1 MSCAGRAPRVRY
13 TPRSHLSRDNKPNAR
28 LRVRVPGLQVLHR
41 GHAEGH
47 RYPAQPVSFVRQEQ
61 LEEAGVGA
69 GVPPEGERLVRD
81 RFQVRQGEQAQHRRR
96 REGRGRRDQ
105 SGGRGG
111 RGGQARGG
119 CQGGEAD
126 GGQEHGAESR
136 RAKSRSAE
144 SRRPGRD
151 RLIAQEGERARQ
163 RRAGRNTAQLP
174 TRLSNEARTRSAPLA
189 MNSGA
194 RKRNLRRYLVA
205 GVLVWLPILA
215 TLWVVVTLL
224 HFMDLA
230 LLLVPPAYRPEK
242 LVGFSLPGAGAVLA
256 LVVVLLTGLL
266 VTNLIGRRLIVW
278 GEELLNRIP
287 VVRTVYGSV
296 KSLAESVL
304 SQSNSFR
311 KVVMVEYPRAGAWSI
326 GFLTAEDVP
335 EVSEKMREPH
345 VAVYI
350 SAALNATAGYPVV
363 VARRQVV
370 ELEMSVDE
378 AMKMII
384 TCGVVVPPAP
394 HAHATKAPVAKP
406 AA

>member
-1 MSCAGRAPRVRY
+1 
-13 TPRSHLSRDNKPNAR
+13 
-28 LRVRVPGLQVLHR
+28 
-41 GHAEGH
+41 
-47 RYPAQPVSFVRQEQ
+47 
-61 LEEAGVGA
+61 
-69 GVPPEGERLVRD
+69 
-81 RFQVRQGEQAQHRRR
+81 
-96 REGRGRRDQ
+96 
-105 SGGRGG
+105 
-111 RGGQARGG
+111 
-119 CQGGEAD
+119 
-126 GGQEHGAESR
+126 
-136 RAKSRSAE
+136 
-144 SRRPGRD
+144 
-151 RLIAQEGERARQ
+151 
-163 RRAGRNTAQLP
+163 
-174 TRLSNEARTRSAPLA
+174 

-224 HFMDLA
+224 HFMDLT

-350 SAALNATAGYPVV
+350 SSALNATAGYLVV
-363 VARRQVV
+363 VPRRQVV

-394 HAHATKAPVAKP
+394 HAQAAKTALAKP